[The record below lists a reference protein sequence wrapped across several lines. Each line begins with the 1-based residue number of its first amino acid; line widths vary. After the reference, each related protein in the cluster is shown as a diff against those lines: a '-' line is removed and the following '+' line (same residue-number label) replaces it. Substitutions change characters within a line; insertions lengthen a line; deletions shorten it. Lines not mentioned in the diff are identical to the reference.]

1 MRYFPDP
8 LSGWLFLAALAAVL
22 AVAVYTDERYTKLPK
37 WLTLPA
43 LGLGLFASALRG
55 GWLAANGHAV
65 WALGAGG
72 PALGAFDGLLFGL
85 AGFAVGFTLFFPLWM
100 LGTCGGGDVKFFAA
114 LGAWLGPYLT
124 FLVLLVT
131 LAILTVCLVVV
142 LTLRLRRGL
151 SAALPVRMGGAA
163 ARKTRV
169 AVRFGLVAKLATL
182 LVVLWSFRGDLRLS
196 QPPARAAGHVAEG
209 RGHGS

>member
-22 AVAVYTDERYTKLPK
+22 AVAVYTDERYTRLPK

-43 LGLGLFASALRG
+43 LALGLLASALRG

-65 WALGAGG
+65 WVFGPGG
-72 PALGAFDGLLFGL
+72 PALGAFDGLLFALAGFL
-85 AGFAVGFTLFFPLWM
+85 AGFALFFPLWM
-100 LGTCGGGDVKFFAA
+100 LGTCGSGDVKFFAA

-131 LAILTVCLVVV
+131 LAILTVSLVVV
-142 LTLRLRRGL
+142 LTLRLRRGV
-151 SAALPVRMGGAA
+151 SAALPVRGAS
-163 ARKTRV
+163 RKTRV
-169 AVRFGLVAKLATL
+169 PVRFGLVAKLATL
-182 LVVLWSFRGDLRLS
+182 LVVLWSFRGDLGLA